1 MKEKEDIPH
10 VRETKRTVRVPVHIG
25 NGRFDTISLPKIL
38 PEKGL
43 FQMIDEYIQGSYGP
57 EWVYVP
63 VKRIRLSFKKDE
75 R

>member
-25 NGRFDTISLPKIL
+25 NGRYDTISLPKIL

-43 FQMIDEYIQGSYGP
+43 FKMIDEYIQGSYGP

-63 VKRIRLSFKKDE
+63 VKRIRDSHEKN
-75 R
+75 